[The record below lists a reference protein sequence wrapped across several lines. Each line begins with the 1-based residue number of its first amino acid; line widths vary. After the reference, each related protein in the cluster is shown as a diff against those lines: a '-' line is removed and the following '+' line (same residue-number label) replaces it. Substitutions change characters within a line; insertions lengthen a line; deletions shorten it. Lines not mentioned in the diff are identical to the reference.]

1 MSETAAIRPSSKRRF
16 PPIGRIRSRT
26 LLLLRWI
33 AVTGQAAA
41 VMTVYVG
48 LGWDLPIF
56 SCMAAILV
64 AAALNAYISLTHPAT
79 KRLSESEVTGY
90 LAFDLVQLAV
100 LLFLTGGLQNPFAV
114 LFLAPVVISATSL
127 SLRNT
132 MILIALAAVSTTFLA
147 FFHLPLPWQP
157 GVSFEL
163 LPLYTLASWIALVL
177 GLVFTSIY
185 AWRIAIEARHMSD
198 ALAATQAVLEQEHR
212 LAALGALAAAAAH
225 ELGTPLATIATVSK
239 ELKRDLGEDP
249 SVGEDIALLGSEV
262 ERCREILAKLGQ
274 APEDRYGP
282 INQVPFDLFLEEL
295 SDPHIHMGVDIRMD
309 LGDDQNQAQ
318 MPVVHRSPELV
329 HGLGNLFENA
339 IDFANRQVVL
349 KMRWSDKSVQLK
361 ILDDGPGFA
370 TEVID
375 RLGDPYVTTRRRQAG
390 TGVADQAPEGASTQ
404 GIHDEGL
411 GLGFFIAKTLLE
423 RTGAKLTFANQ
434 RSGGAEVCLDWDRES
449 LETEPGPAI

>member
-1 MSETAAIRPSSKRRF
+1 MSDIASSPSDPKRRF

-26 LLLLRWI
+26 LLLLRWF
-33 AVTGQAAA
+33 AVSGQAAA
-41 VMTVYVG
+41 VLTVYMG

-56 SCMAAILV
+56 WCLGAIAV

-79 KRLSESEVTGY
+79 KRLTEIEVTFY
-90 LAFDLVQLAV
+90 LGFDLVQLAV
-100 LLFLTGGLQNPFAV
+100 MLFLTGGLQNPFAL
-114 LFLAPVVISATSL
+114 LFLAPVVISGTSL

-132 MILIALAAVSTTFLA
+132 MILIGVALACASFLA

-157 GVSFEL
+157 GVDFEL
-163 LPLYTLASWIALVL
+163 VPLYTLATWVALAL
-177 GLVFTSIY
+177 GLMFTSIY
-185 AWRIAIEARHMSD
+185 AWRVAIEARHMSD

-239 ELKRDLGEDP
+239 ELKRDLGADP
-249 SVGEDIALLGSEV
+249 VVGEDIALLGSEV

-274 APEDRYGP
+274 APEERYGP

-295 SDPHIHMGVDIRMD
+295 SAQHLNMGVEIRMD
-309 LGDDQNQAQ
+309 VDNEPNGSQ
-318 MPVVHRSPELV
+318 MPLVHRSPELV

-339 IDFANRQVVL
+339 IDFASRRVTLN
-349 KMRWSDKSVQLK
+349 MRWSDKAVRLR
-361 ILDDGPGFA
+361 IMDDGPGFA

-375 RLGDPYVTTRRRQAG
+375 RLGEPYVTTRRRSLVG
-390 TGVADQAPEGASTQ
+390 PVAEVPSEPASSQ
-404 GIHDEGL
+404 VLHDEGL

-423 RTGAKLTFANQ
+423 RTGATLTFSNL
-434 RSGGAEVCLDWDRES
+434 RSGGAEVCLDWDRDS